1 MFVLLATA
9 CRWFCRAALSLVTTP
24 NRLKVIVDLV
34 NDAES
39 SLVAGVDGLSAVD
52 EAIAKFSDYQL

>member
-1 MFVLLATA
+1 MFYWQQLVGG
-9 CRWFCRAALSLVTTP
+9 FAAPRSVSLP
-24 NRLKVIVDLV
+24 HRNRLRVIVDLV
-34 NDAES
+34 DDVES